1 MISTSHV
8 HNELKHLSTSSIHFT
23 AGTCE
28 QTLGLVDVY
37 IYICIYIF
45 IYIHILTLNAFVK
58 FILIIQGDIFFNQWY
73 FESCE
78 SSTDCYKQKK

>member
-28 QTLGLVDVY
+28 QTLGLVDIYTY
-37 IYICIYIF
+37 IYVYKYIWMPLSN
-45 IYIHILTLNAFVK
+45 YSVN
-58 FILIIQGDIFFNQWY
+58 NQWY

-78 SSTDCYKQKK
+78 SSTDCYKQKSKKVYTNWIITR